1 MSEQKDDSSG
11 FDRDQMNAL
20 LGGGFSERLLR
31 QKGTAETGTAQ
42 GQGGRG
48 GRGGRGGSDKQKE
61 KDVSDMTI
69 QETAAY
75 LRQQQKGQ
83 QQQKQQQTASSLAA
97 QPRHRVTGK
106 GKVRQYHQLLSEQ
119 QEQQR
124 ETAVAPAPAPASSAP
139 ASADRRYD
147 SEEADDYNQQHTVQE
162 AQELAE
168 EFVRPTRAKAAP
180 KVVLSNAKAKAK
192 DTAAGASGATT
203 SAEEKRS
210 PRKRRYD
217 SDSSNSSE
225 ESDDAAKQPQQR
237 QRQRQR
243 RRRAESSSSEDS
255 DEGISRRQRL
265 LKQRNTTGT
274 KERTGVF
281 VEVPDEKKEPP
292 PKDGDTKNKRRDD
305 NTSDSDDAAPQLPLI
320 KVDAKP
326 AVVVKKVKRGE
337 ERGSGSGSS
346 SSEEESSGSS
356 GSSSSSSDEDDDIA
370 PMAKPLFVPK
380 HKRGSVQTAAD
391 STAAAA
397 AAEEKVV
404 EANARRL
411 RESRAMVQQVVTA
424 EATKQPDYDTA
435 LEGITGAR
443 NAMPDDRDDDDNAN
457 GDDTAQDVWEVR
469 ELARLLADW
478 DLEVARRDDEREM
491 ARRRSLTD
499 DQKLQ
504 EDMASGRYQR
514 PGSRPDEDTNTS
526 GGMQRYYHKG
536 AFYMDESEWNESD
549 VRHKA
554 TEYAKAATGS
564 DKVDRRKLPDIMKVK
579 NFGFANQSKYK
590 GMAAEVS

>member
-1 MSEQKDDSSG
+1 MSEQKDGGSG

-31 QKGTAETGTAQ
+31 QKGAATEQAGTTL
-42 GQGGRG
+42 GGTGGRT
-48 GRGGRGGSDKQKE
+48 DKQKE

-97 QPRHRVTGK
+97 QPRHRVVGT

-119 QEQQR
+119 QEQ
-124 ETAVAPAPAPASSAP
+124 ETAVAPVAPAVASSSAV
-139 ASADRRYD
+139 ASARYD
-147 SEEADDYNQQHTVQE
+147 SEDDYDGNHNHTMPE
-162 AQELAE
+162 AQ
-168 EFVRPTRAKAAP
+168 EFVRPTRTKAAP
-180 KVVLSNAKAKAK
+180 KVVTSKAK
-192 DTAAGASGATT
+192 DTTAT
-203 SAEEKRS
+203 SASATVGQARV

-217 SDSSNSSE
+217 SDSSNSNSSE
-225 ESDDAAKQPQQR
+225 ESDDAAAAAKQQP
-237 QRQRQR
+237 QR
-243 RRRAESSSSEDS
+243 RRRRADSSSSSEDS

-274 KERTGVF
+274 NETTGVF
-281 VEVPDEKKEPP
+281 VAVPGDELTSPTISNEKTDEKKVQP
-292 PKDGDTKNKRRDD
+292 PKDGDNKRNRHDD
-305 NTSDSDDAAPQLPLI
+305 DTSESDTAAPN
-320 KVDAKP
+320 KVVAKP
-326 AVVVKKVKRGE
+326 AVVVKAKQGE
-337 ERGSGSGSS
+337 ESGSGSS

-356 GSSSSSSDEDDDIA
+356 SSSSDDDDDDIA

-397 AAEEKVV
+397 AAEEKVI

-443 NAMPDDRDDDDNAN
+443 NAMPDDRDDELDNAN
-457 GDDTAQDVWEVR
+457 NNDDDTAQDVWEVR

-478 DLEVARRDDEREM
+478 DLEVARRDDEREL

-514 PGSRPDEDTNTS
+514 PGSRPDEGANTS

-536 AFYMDESEWNESD
+536 AYYMDESEWNESD

-554 TEYAKAATGS
+554 AEYAKAATGS